1 MCRYVRFLAPFGM
14 TTSVSSEEISV
25 VQQVVQP
32 ALQSPITTPGVYRIR
47 HTLASRFLFL
57 LICSTI
63 VISALAYGT
72 VHYWALALFN
82 LGGLTILILW
92 VVDAWQLGQFR
103 ISRNLLQLPL
113 FGALV
118 LGVLQLLP
126 LRTNSGSAVGGI
138 GALHTLSLD
147 PYATRLVLV
156 QLGTLFVYFAAVLVF
171 TDSPHRLHLLVRTI
185 TIFGFFLAILGLTQS
200 FSSPTKVLWMRQL
213 DQSTAF
219 GPFINRHHFAGY
231 MELTIAL
238 PLGLLFAGAVEK
250 ERQLVYIFAAGVMGV
265 ALIMTGSRGGIISLV
280 AEILFL
286 AFITVVVRQPHHKRR
301 RGSGRLKSATWRLV
315 FAVAL
320 IGALFVGVILLG
332 GEWSISRFV

>member
-1 MCRYVRFLAPFGM
+1 M

-25 VQQVVQP
+25 VEQVVQP
-32 ALQSPITTPGVYRIR
+32 VLQPTGAAPGSYRIR
-47 HTLASRFLFL
+47 HTVASRFIFL
-57 LICSTI
+57 VICSAI
-63 VISALAYGT
+63 VITALAYGT
-72 VHYWALALFN
+72 VHYWSLALFN

-92 VVDAWQLGQFR
+92 VVDGWQLGHFR
-103 ISRNLLQLPL
+103 VSKNLLQLPL
-113 FGALV
+113 LGALL
-118 LGVLQLLP
+118 LGAAQLLP
-126 LRTNSGSAVGGI
+126 LRTTTGNAAAGLAAV
-138 GALHTLSLD
+138 HSLSLD
-147 PYATRLVLV
+147 PYSTRLVLV
-156 QLGTLFVYFAAVLVF
+156 QLGTLLIYFAAVLVF

-231 MELTIAL
+231 MEMTIAL

-265 ALIMTGSRGGIISLV
+265 ALIMTGSRGGIIALV

-286 AFITVVVRQPHHKRR
+286 AFITVVVRKPHEKRR
-301 RGSGRLKSATWRLV
+301 RGGGRLRSATWRLV
-315 FAVAL
+315 
-320 IGALFVGVILLG
+320 
-332 GEWSISRFV
+332 

>member
-1 MCRYVRFLAPFGM
+1 MCQYARFSELFGM

-25 VQQVVQP
+25 VEQVTQP
-32 ALQSPITTPGVYRIR
+32 ALQAPVTPSVYRIR
-47 HTLASRFLFL
+47 HTVASRFLFL

-63 VISALAYGT
+63 VITALAYGT

-147 PYATRLVLV
+147 PYATRLILV

-200 FSSPTKVLWMRQL
+200 FSNPTKVLWMR
-213 DQSTAF
+213 
-219 GPFINRHHFAGY
+219 
-231 MELTIAL
+231 
-238 PLGLLFAGAVEK
+238 
-250 ERQLVYIFAAGVMGV
+250 
-265 ALIMTGSRGGIISLV
+265 
-280 AEILFL
+280 
-286 AFITVVVRQPHHKRR
+286 
-301 RGSGRLKSATWRLV
+301 
-315 FAVAL
+315 
-320 IGALFVGVILLG
+320 
-332 GEWSISRFV
+332 